1 MLFWY
6 WAAIGAVLGVIE
18 VAIPATVCIWLGVAA
33 IAWRYPGLAWER
45 QALIFSAIAVT
56 SIVFGRTACAR
67 VGSTA
72 RDRHLNRRDES
83 YVGRVRERPRQR
95 VGAVDAGATASSSPF
110 VLRQV
115 PGSDPSTAIN
125 QIHLSEAQLLGPDV
139 GLEPRA
145 DLGIQPAD

>member
-1 MLFWY
+1 MPFWY

-18 VAIPATVCIWLGVAA
+18 VAIPATICIWLGVAA

-45 QALIFSAIAVT
+45 QALIFSALAVT

-95 VGAVDAGATASSSPF
+95 VGAVDAAPRHHHRHSFF
-110 VLRQV
+110 VRSQAAI
-115 PGSDPSTAIN
+115 PPRPSTKFTCRKPSFSVPMSA
-125 QIHLSEAQLLGPDV
+125 
-139 GLEPRA
+139 
-145 DLGIQPAD
+145 